1 MFAVIA
7 CLLIPG
13 FELRAALRER
23 PALALRP
30 AALGPAPGEEPV
42 LGPVTAAA
50 EAAGIRP
57 EMRMGEALALCP
69 DLVLVEQDP
78 ATAEHEWEQ
87 LLQRLEDA
95 GFGVEAAAVGC
106 VYFET
111 RGIERLYGG
120 LEPALKRALAAVGP
134 AWDARVGAAERRFA
148 ALAAATVARSGQVL
162 IVSDRQ
168 TRDFLAPLPLTL
180 LPVEQERREELEE
193 LGVKKLGQLAGL
205 PGAAVAERLGPDG
218 RRAWSL
224 ARGEKRGR
232 VRARKVATE
241 LVETLEFPEAVA
253 NELTLRRALGALLD
267 RLLARPERGDRAVRK
282 LALSAKLVG
291 GGSWRRTVTLRDA
304 TADRDR
310 LRVALAPKLAELPA
324 PIVKLGLEVVELAQ
338 SVGQQLEL
346 VRAEGAE
353 VRAHLS
359 EGLRQVRAG
368 AGSGAVCSVV
378 EVAPWSRMPEQRALL
393 VPRDD

>member
-1 MFAVIA
+1 MIA
-7 CLLIPG
+7 CFLIPG

-30 AALGPAPGEEPV
+30 AALGPAPDEEPI

-50 EAAGIRP
+50 EAAGVRP
-57 EMRMGEALALCP
+57 GMRMGEALALCP
-69 DLVLVEQDP
+69 DLALVDQDP
-78 ATAEHEWEQ
+78 AAAEHEWEQ
-87 LLQRLEDA
+87 LLKRLEDS
-95 GFGVEAAAVGC
+95 GFAVEPAAVGTT
-106 VYFET
+106 YFET

-134 AWDARVGAAERRFA
+134 AWEARVGAAERRFA
-148 ALAAATVARSGQVL
+148 ALAAANVARSGQVL
-162 IVSDRQ
+162 IVSDRK

-180 LPVEQERREELEE
+180 LPVDPDRRQELEE
-193 LGVKKLGQLAGL
+193 LGVRSLGQLAGL

-224 ARGEKRGR
+224 ARGEKRGK
-232 VRARKVATE
+232 VRARKVATD

-267 RLLARPERGDRAVRK
+267 RLLARPERGGRALRK
-282 LALSAKLVG
+282 LALSAKLVS
-291 GGSWRRTVTLRDA
+291 GGSWRRTVTARDA

-310 LRVALAPKLAELPA
+310 LRLALAPKLAELPA
-324 PIVKLGLEVVELAQ
+324 PVTRLGLEVGELAEA
-338 SVGQQLEL
+338 VGHQLEL
-346 VRAEGAE
+346 VRAEGLE
-353 VRAHLS
+353 LRAHLD

-378 EVAPWSRMPEQRALL
+378 EVAPWSRIPEQRALL
-393 VPRDD
+393 VPRGD

>member
-1 MFAVIA
+1 VIA

-23 PALALRP
+23 PGLALKP
-30 AALGPAPGEEPV
+30 AALGPAAGEEPV

-50 EAAGIRP
+50 ESAGVEP
-57 EMRMGEALALCP
+57 GMRLGEALSLCP
-69 DLVLVEQDP
+69 DLTLVEQDP

-87 LLQRLEDA
+87 LLARLEDS
-95 GFGVEAAAVGC
+95 GFAVESAAVGC
-106 VYFET
+106 VYFES
-111 RGIERLYGG
+111 RGVERLYGG

-134 AWDARVGAAERRFA
+134 AWDARIGAAERRFA
-148 ALAAATVARSGQVL
+148 ALAAANVARSGQVL
-162 IVSDRQ
+162 IVSDRK
-168 TRDFLAPLPLTL
+168 TREFLAPLPLTL
-180 LPVEQERREELEE
+180 LPVEPERREELEE
-193 LGVKKLGQLAGL
+193 LGVRRLGELAGL

-224 ARGEKRGR
+224 ARGEKRGK
-232 VRARKVATE
+232 VRARKVATA

-304 TADRDR
+304 TAERDR
-310 LRVALAPKLAELPA
+310 LRLALAPKLAELPA
-324 PIVKLGLEVVELAQ
+324 PATKLGIEVVELAQ
-338 SVGQQLEL
+338 STGQQLEL

-353 VRAHLS
+353 LRAHLS

-368 AGSGAVCSVV
+368 AGSGSVYSVV
-378 EVAPWSRMPEQRALL
+378 EVAPWSRIPEQRALL
-393 VPRDD
+393 VPRDDL